1 MWKTGTGITRQASPT
16 RQGLI
21 TSPLDS
27 HSVVVAALKASAF
40 VGRWDLHD
48 KVAAV
53 GEIVAAAVKLA
64 QM

>member
-40 VGRWDLHD
+40 IGGWDLHD
-48 KVAAV
+48 SSLLSVRSSP
-53 GEIVAAAVKLA
+53 LA
-64 QM
+64 